1 MRFFLLILCFLPV
14 FIQGCASTP
23 ESSLNDFRTAAVKQD
38 YNKAWLF
45 IDDNSKQALQARGIM
60 DAESFRQH
68 LERLLANGDY
78 RFQFENTGILSS
90 RLNGDNAV
98 LTIEFPVAQGKEKK
112 ELKINM
118 VKRGLRWKIS
128 L

>member
-1 MRFFLLILCFLPV
+1 M
-14 FIQGCASTP
+14 
-23 ESSLNDFRTAAVKQD
+23 KQD